1 MDATKNQSTTTIQFP
16 VNLNCAHPDSPV
28 PDDEKPRIVDEK
40 DFFADKNRDSKPPT
54 TDNKNSPY
62 YFNVNVSTPL
72 FFFFWYDNSIMFCGF
87 FFIDLFFG
95 LGFCRLACTFLLLIP
110 AAISPWWMM
119 GCRPRT
125 WMTSELR
132 MR

>member
-72 FFFFWYDNSIMFCGF
+72 FFSFGMIIQSCFAGF
-87 FFIDLFFG
+87 FLLICFLDWVFVD
-95 LGFCRLACTFLLLIP
+95 RLAPSYC
-110 AAISPWWMM
+110 
-119 GCRPRT
+119 
-125 WMTSELR
+125 
-132 MR
+132 